1 MIKNDPHLPKPTRM
15 NAQDKP
21 AEPNPDHNSPADSR
35 KLIRSE
41 ELLAGSEEVL
51 IEHEGQ
57 TYRLRVTR
65 SGKLI
70 LHK

>member
-1 MIKNDPHLPKPTRM
+1 M
-15 NAQDKP
+15 NRPEKTDQSEPDQTP
-21 AEPNPDHNSPADSR
+21 APDSR
-35 KLIRSE
+35 RLIPSD
-41 ELLAGSEEVL
+41 ELLAGSQEVL
-51 IEHEGQ
+51 IMHEGQ

>member
-1 MIKNDPHLPKPTRM
+1 MIKNDPQLPKRSRM
-15 NAQDKP
+15 NAQEKP
-21 AEPNPDHNSPADSR
+21 PEPNPDRDSQSDSR
-35 KLIRSE
+35 KLIRSD

>member
-1 MIKNDPHLPKPTRM
+1 MNRPEDP
-15 NAQDKP
+15 AQPEPDKTP
-21 AEPNPDHNSPADSR
+21 SPDSR
-35 KLIRSE
+35 RSIPSE
-41 ELLAGSEEVL
+41 ELLAGSPEVL
-51 IEHEGQ
+51 IVHDGQ

>member
-1 MIKNDPHLPKPTRM
+1 M
-15 NAQDKP
+15 NAPEKP
-21 AEPNPDHNSPADSR
+21 AQPPEVPAKEDADSVR
-35 KLIRSE
+35 LIHSQ
-41 ELLAGSEEVL
+41 ELFAGAQEVL

-57 TYRLRVTR
+57 TYRLRLTR